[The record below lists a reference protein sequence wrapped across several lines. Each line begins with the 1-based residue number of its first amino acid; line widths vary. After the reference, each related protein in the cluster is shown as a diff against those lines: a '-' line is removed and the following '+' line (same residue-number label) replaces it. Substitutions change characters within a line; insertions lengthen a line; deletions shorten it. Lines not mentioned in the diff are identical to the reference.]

1 MPSNKPLIRP
11 SNPEDYESVAQLIY
25 RSHTISFKPFATE
38 EWVTS
43 RDIDEYRERWRE
55 DLAAS
60 ASASNESMFVAVIDD
75 AIVGTV
81 KVGPTDSPDFDAH
94 LVGMH
99 VDPELRGGGIGS
111 LLMARAKAF
120 IKEQGFERVELAV
133 ISSNALTRNFYE
145 NHGWVEHA
153 SIPVGGEGVP
163 LKIYR
168 LA

>member
-1 MPSNKPLIRP
+1 MHSDKPLIRP
-11 SNPEDYESVAQLIY
+11 SNPDDYESVAQLIY

-38 EWVTS
+38 EWVAS
-43 RDIDEYRERWRE
+43 RDIDEYRARWRE

-60 ASASNESMFVAVIDD
+60 ASASNESMFVAVVDGT
-75 AIVGTV
+75 IVGTV
-81 KVGPTDSPDFDAH
+81 KVGPIDSPDFDAH

-99 VDPELRGGGIGS
+99 VEPDLRGGGIGS
-111 LLMARAKAF
+111 LLMERAKAF
-120 IKEQGFERVELAV
+120 IKEQGFERVQLGV
-133 ISSNALTRNFYE
+133 ISANTLTRNFYE

-153 SIPVGGEGVP
+153 SIPVGLEGVP